1 MLHKVLA
8 CLGNCNTQIHV
19 LRVSKGKI
27 VISLGQRCVSI
38 GNRVE
43 EENKYFSCSWR
54 LLSIFHVLY
63 ILVSLK
69 YSAEDFLQTYVT
81 LSFAFL
87 SFVFLLCLCLS
98 PSLGSRVIKKPLSR
112 LGVQS

>member
-1 MLHKVLA
+1 MLQKVLA
-8 CLGNCNTQIHV
+8 CLGNCNMQIHV

-27 VISLGQRCVSI
+27 VISLGQRHVSK

-43 EENKYFSCSWR
+43 EENKYFSWSWR
-54 LLSIFHVLY
+54 LLSIFHVLL

-69 YSAEDFLQTYVT
+69 YSTENFLQTCVT

-87 SFVFLLCLCLS
+87 SFIFLLC
-98 PSLGSRVIKKPLSR
+98 PPLSLSLFFIR
-112 LGVQS
+112 V